1 MRSKFYSIANKVD
14 KLVKNYTPRNLEN
27 IEVYFKNKG
36 VDRYFFVEKLSEL
49 EEPLPWLIPLKN
61 KGYFTGEK
69 NPPPQEVKEQPE
81 YYTIPFWNVL
91 KYLENVAQKN
101 KKNPSSEITNALAEI
116 IDSIINYRDNKG
128 KRIDNYRTDWFI
140 TKIIFMLPYEKWNDK
155 YINFIGEA
163 LTTSFGGSLIQSEI
177 GSSVLPALIEN
188 KNVDL
193 ILKLL
198 DVILGFTK
206 VVEEKQD
213 KIKPLMEEHWLLDAL
228 KKFKKDIAELCGIE
242 AAEIGLNIIR
252 ILLKEKVEGKFS
264 NIWITTIEDSSQ
276 NRFPDKYECQLV
288 FFVRDML
295 EKSRPEKIKSI
306 VEGLLKEEHSIFKRL
321 GVHTINRHYEEF
333 EDLFWNWQG
342 NPLDEHQCEHELYQL
357 LKTNCSSF
365 SKEQLN
371 KVLGWIEYKYYGDYD
386 EERKEEALAYRKK
399 KWLSALLDTGDEDIK
414 AAYDKYD
421 KIYPIKIAHPGFSVW
436 SEGGAVRHISP
447 ITKEVLLSKSNEE
460 IAKSLNEYKEKEG
473 NWSLEIVG
481 EVGLSNCLKECVIE
495 KPEKF
500 ASDMKTFLKV
510 RRVYQ
515 NTILRGLTECWNAQ
529 KEFPLGGVFDFIW
542 EIIRAD
548 EFWTEKYDKEGYNY
562 RNWLICMVADFIE
575 SGTRDDKHAFDK
587 KYLPDVEKIL
597 IILAENAES
606 NFSEKDRILD
616 SVLNS
621 PKGCVLSA
629 MITYSLLHARLL
641 DKGKKIR
648 WPETIKNDFTK
659 RLDRDIETS
668 LDYSVTLGKYL
679 GNILYLDNKWV
690 FENIEKIFPKENTN
704 HWRAAFTGY
713 LSYSPS
719 IYEKIYHAFRKNG
732 HYVLA
737 LETDF
742 PDEYVGEKLVQHICI
757 GFLEDWEKLE
767 EPDSLICLLL
777 KKAHTRYLSEVIHF
791 LWTIKEGEP
800 HKKLKERIKPL
811 WKAFFDLV
819 SKHENER
826 DYQNLISKLNI
837 WLDIVDEIDDDI
849 KKWVKLTAKYVN
861 VGYRD
866 SNLIKYLSK
875 HVDKTPKNVAEI
887 YVEML
892 NEGTYSDYKK
902 EEIRKIV
909 ESLYQKGEKE
919 YADTICNMYGEV
931 GYYFLRDMYEQ
942 YNK

>member
-1 MRSKFYSIANKVD
+1 MTNQFYDIAKKID
-14 KLVKNYTPRNLEN
+14 KLVQEYSLENLEA
-27 IEVYFKNKG
+27 IEECFKVEGIKH
-36 VDRYFFVEKLSEL
+36 YFFTQKLSEL
-49 EEPLPWLIPLKN
+49 EEPNPWLVPLKD

-69 NPPPQEVKEQPE
+69 NPPAQEVKEQPGF
-81 YYTIPFWNVL
+81 YTIPFWNVL
-91 KYLENVAQKN
+91 KYLENIAQKN
-101 KKNPSSEITNALAEI
+101 KQNPSSEITNALAEI
-116 IDSIINYRDNKG
+116 IDSIINYRDSKG

-140 TKIIFMLPYEKWNDK
+140 TKIIFMLPYEKWGDK
-155 YINFIGEA
+155 YIDFIGEA
-163 LTTSFGGSLIQSEI
+163 LNTSFGGTLIQSEI
-177 GSSVLPALIEN
+177 SKSVIPALIDN
-188 KNVDL
+188 KAVDL
-193 ILKLL
+193 ILKLM

-206 VVEEKQD
+206 VGEEKQD

-242 AAEIGLNIIR
+242 AAEIGLNTIR
-252 ILLKEKVEGKFS
+252 ILLKEIEGKFS

-288 FFVRDML
+288 FFVRDMFENL
-295 EKSRPEKIKSI
+295 IPEKIRCT

-321 GVHTINRHYEEF
+321 GVYTINRHYVEF
-333 EDLFWNWQG
+333 KDLFWNWEG
-342 NPLDEHQCEHELYQL
+342 NPLDEHHCKHELYQL

-365 SKEQLN
+365 SKEQVN
-371 KVLGWIEYKYYGDYD
+371 KVLGWIESKVYGQYD
-386 EERKEEALAYRKK
+386 KERKEEALAYWKK
-399 KWLSALLDTGDEDIK
+399 EWLSALLETEDADIK
-414 AAYDKYD
+414 GAYDKYD
-421 KIYPIKIAHPGFSVW
+421 KICSIKKEHPGFSVW
-436 SEGGAVRHISP
+436 SEGGPVRHISP
-447 ITKEVLLSKSNEE
+447 VKKEVLLNKSNEE
-460 IAKSLNEYKEKEG
+460 IVRYLNEYKEEEG
-473 NWSLEIVG
+473 NWSLERVG
-481 EVGLSNCLKECVIE
+481 EKGLSDCFKECVLE

-548 EFWTEKYDKEGYNY
+548 EFWTEKYNKEGYNY

-575 SGTRDDKHAFDK
+575 SGTGNDKHAFDK
-587 KYLPDVEKIL
+587 KYLPDIEKIL
-597 IILAENAES
+597 IILAEKAES

-621 PKGCVLSA
+621 PKGCAFSA
-629 MITYSLLHARLL
+629 MINYALRYGRLYG
-641 DKGKKIR
+641 KGKRVR
-648 WPETIKNDFTK
+648 WPQKIKAIFNK
-659 RLDRDIETS
+659 RLDGKVERSPDF
-668 LDYSVTLGKYL
+668 SVTVGKFLGYL
-679 GNILYLDNKWV
+679 VYLDKKWV
-690 FENIEKIFPKENTN
+690 FDNIEGLFPRDNKL
-704 HWRAAFTGY
+704 HWQAAFTGY
-713 LSYSPS
+713 LSYSPN

-742 PDEYVGEKLVQHICI
+742 PDEYIGEKLVQHICI
-757 GFLEDWEKLE
+757 GFLEDWEKME
-767 EPDSLICLLL
+767 ETDSLICLLL
-777 KKAHTRYLSEVIHF
+777 KKAHTKYLSEVIHF

-800 HKKLKERIKPL
+800 LKKLKERIKPL
-811 WKAFFDLV
+811 WKALFDLV

-849 KKWVKLTAKYVN
+849 NEWVKLTAKYVN
-861 VGYRD
+861 VGYRA
-866 SNLIKYLSK
+866 SNLIKYLTK

-892 NEGTYSDYKK
+892 NEGTYPDYNK

-931 GYYFLRDMYEQ
+931 GYYFLRDLYEQ
-942 YNK
+942 NN